1 MVPNKVIR
9 IRYQQIMKTIVL
21 CSILSITTLHGTEYV
36 KAYPKKGDGIYA
48 MLRRYKLPTT
58 MRYVNK
64 FRELNADLLAA
75 NDELSLEYFYLM
87 PIYKNK
93 FNGVN
98 IRTTLGI
105 HDYQLAKQI
114 QNYNEE
120 LQRAGIRK
128 AHYTKNLELWT
139 PCFML
144 SDKAREAVS
153 VPERPSPSSASGSA
167 GTFTIFGSQYSAV
180 DRIDNSLKGCYFYLV
195 SGHGGP
201 DPGAIGTRSGHRLYE
216 DEYAYDI
223 TLRLARRLIE
233 HGATVYMI
241 VRDANDGIRDRAVLR
256 GDHDERYYGGARISS
271 RPRTRLQKRA
281 NIINNLYAKN
291 KKKARRQYTII
302 IHVDSRSNSQRL
314 DMFYYYKRNHSTGR
328 KLALALH
335 NFVKRK
341 YQQHQPGRGY
351 SGSVTT
357 RNLFML
363 QNVRP
368 TTVYIEVANIRNSRD
383 QDRLVIVNNRQA
395 VANWLCDGLRGF
407 IN

>member
-1 MVPNKVIR
+1 LILHR
-9 IRYQQIMKTIVL
+9 RMKMIKTAVL
-21 CSILSITTLHGTEYV
+21 CFILWGFALQAQEFV

-48 MLRRYKLPTT
+48 MLRRHKLPTT
-58 MRYVNK
+58 SIYVNK
-64 FRELNADLLAA
+64 FRELNADLLAS

-98 IRTTLGI
+98 IRSTLKI
-105 HDYQLAKQI
+105 SDYQLAKQI

-120 LQRAGIRK
+120 LVRAGVRSS
-128 AHYTKNLELWT
+128 HYTKNLELWT
-139 PCFML
+139 PYFMITEL
-144 SDKAREAVS
+144 KTEKQT
-153 VPERPSPSSASGSA
+153 PPPSSPQHPAATGSA
-167 GTFTIFGSQYSAV
+167 GTYKIFGSNYSAV
-180 DRIDNSLKGCYFYLV
+180 DRIDNSMKGYYFYLV

-201 DPGAIGTRSGHRLYE
+201 DPGAYGVRGSNRLYE

-233 HGATVYMI
+233 HGATVYII
-241 VRDANDGIRDRAVLR
+241 VRDPRDGIRDAAILR
-256 GDHDERYYGGARISS
+256 GDHDEKYYGGARISAK
-271 RPRTRLQKRA
+271 PRTRLQKRA
-281 NIINNLYAKN
+281 AIINNLYAKN
-291 KKKARRQYTII
+291 KKNAKGQYTLVL
-302 IHVDSRSNSQRL
+302 HVDSRSNSQRI
-314 DMFYYYKRNHSTGR
+314 DMFYYYKRNSSTGK
-328 KLALALH
+328 KLAYALH

-351 SGSVTT
+351 GGTVTT
-357 RNLFML
+357 RNLYML

-395 VANWLCDGLRGF
+395 VANWLCNGLGGF